1 VFDFRYHVASL
12 AAVFCALVIGIVVG
26 LGLSGRGFI
35 DEAERRNF
43 NERIEEL
50 KQDRDLARSQ
60 LSAASR
66 RQAAMEDYAA
76 ETYPQLVP
84 GRLEGMRVAMLFVG
98 SVDGTADAVAQAVRD
113 GGGRVTRIRAIR
125 VPVEVSSVRD
135 ALAAVPA
142 LRRQYRSLEELD
154 ELGRDLGF
162 ELTGGGQTQL
172 WDALNDLLVE
182 ERAGGSAAPVDAVV
196 VARTVPP
203 QQGPTQEF
211 LAGLYRGVARS
222 GTPAVGVQV
231 AAPQDSAI
239 PAFSRNGLSTVDSVD
254 TAAGK
259 LALVLLLSGS
269 RSGDYGTDET
279 ASDGVLPPL
288 LPLPER

>member
-12 AAVFCALVIGIVVG
+12 AAVFLALVIGILVG

-43 NERIEEL
+43 NERITEL
-50 KQDRDLARSQ
+50 KLDRDLARSQ

-84 GRLEGMRVAMLFVG
+84 GRLNGMRVALLFVG

-125 VPVEVSSVRD
+125 VPVEPSSLRD
-135 ALAAVPA
+135 ALATVPA
-142 LRRQYRSLEELD
+142 LRRRYRTLEELD

-162 ELTGGGQTQL
+162 ELTAGGQTQL

-182 ERAGGSAAPVDAVV
+182 ERAGGSASPVDAVV

>member
-1 VFDFRYHVASL
+1 MFDFRYHVVSL
-12 AAVFCALVIGIVVG
+12 AAVFLALVIGILVG

-35 DEAERRNF
+35 DDAERDNL
-43 NERIEEL
+43 NAQIAEL

-84 GRLEGMRVAMLFVG
+84 GRLDQMRVALLFVG
-98 SVDGTADAVAQAVRD
+98 PIDGTADVVAEAVRD
-113 GGGRVTRIRAIR
+113 GGGRVMRIRAIR
-125 VPVEVSSVRD
+125 VPVEPAELREGLS
-135 ALAAVPA
+135 ATPA
-142 LRRQYRSLEELD
+142 LGRRYRTLEELD

-162 ELTGGGQTQL
+162 ELAAGGKTPL
-172 WDALNDLLVE
+172 WDALNDVFVE
-182 ERAGGSAAPVDAVV
+182 ERAGGSAAPADAVV
-196 VARTVPP
+196 VARTVPA

-211 LAGLYRGVARS
+211 LSGLYRGLARS
-222 GTPAVGVQV
+222 GVPAVGVQV
-231 AAPQDSAI
+231 AAPQDSAV

-259 LALVLLLSGS
+259 LALVLLLAGS
-269 RSGDYGTDET
+269 KSGDYGTDET
-279 ASDGVLPPL
+279 ATDGVLPPL
-288 LPLPER
+288 LPPAER

>member
-12 AAVFCALVIGIVVG
+12 AAVFLALVIGIVVG
-26 LGLSGRGFI
+26 VGLSGRGFI

-43 NERIEEL
+43 NERIAEL
-50 KQDRDLARSQ
+50 ELDRDLARSQ
-60 LSAASR
+60 LTDASR
-66 RQAAMEDYAA
+66 RQAAMEEYAS

-84 GRLEGMRVAMLFVG
+84 GRLEGMRVALLFVG

-125 VPVEVSSVRD
+125 VPVEPSSLRD
-135 ALAAVPA
+135 ALGAVPA
-142 LRRQYRSLEELD
+142 LRRRYRTLEELD

-162 ELTGGGQTQL
+162 ELTVGGQTQL

-182 ERAGGSAAPVDAVV
+182 ERAGGSTSPVDAVV

-279 ASDGVLPPL
+279 ASDGVLPPV

>member
-12 AAVFCALVIGIVVG
+12 AAVFLALVIGIVVG

-43 NERIEEL
+43 NERIADL
-50 KQDRDLARSQ
+50 KVDRDLARSQ

-125 VPVEVSSVRD
+125 VPVEPSSLRD

-142 LRRQYRSLEELD
+142 LRRRYRSLEELD

-162 ELTGGGQTQL
+162 ELTAGGQTQL

-182 ERAGGSAAPVDAVV
+182 ERAGGSASPVDAVV

-203 QQGPTQEF
+203 QQGPTQEL

-231 AAPQDSAI
+231 AALQDSAI

>member
-1 VFDFRYHVASL
+1 VFDLRYHVASL
-12 AAVFCALVIGIVVG
+12 AAVFLALVIGILVG

-43 NERIEEL
+43 NERIAEL

-60 LSAASR
+60 LSAASS

-76 ETYPQLVP
+76 DTYPQLVP
-84 GRLEGMRVAMLFVG
+84 GRLEGMRVALLFVG

-125 VPVEVSSVRD
+125 VPVEPSALRD
-135 ALAAVPA
+135 ALAGVPT
-142 LRRQYRSLEELD
+142 LRRRYGTLEELD

-162 ELTGGGQTQL
+162 ELTAGGQTQL
-172 WDALNDLLVE
+172 WDTLSDLLVE

-222 GTPAVGVQV
+222 GAPAVGVQV

>member
-125 VPVEVSSVRD
+125 VPVEASSLRD

-142 LRRQYRSLEELD
+142 LRRRYRSLEELD

-162 ELTGGGQTQL
+162 ELTEGGQTQL

-196 VARTVPP
+196 VARTVAP

-222 GTPAVGVQV
+222 GAPAVGVQV

>member
-1 VFDFRYHVASL
+1 MFDFRYHVASL
-12 AAVFCALVIGIVVG
+12 AAVFLALVIGILAG

-35 DEAERRNF
+35 DDAERRNF
-43 NERIEEL
+43 NERIVEL
-50 KQDRDLARSQ
+50 KLDRDLARSQ

-66 RQAAMEDYAA
+66 RQAAMEDYAS
-76 ETYPQLVP
+76 ETYPQLVA
-84 GRLEGMRVAMLFVG
+84 GRLENMRVALVFVG
-98 SVDGTADAVAQAVRD
+98 SADSTADAVAQGVRD
-113 GGGRVTRIRAIR
+113 GGGRVARIRALR
-125 VPVEVSSVRD
+125 VPVEPSALRD
-135 ALAAVPA
+135 ALSATPA
-142 LRRQYRSLEELD
+142 LRRRYRMLEELD

-162 ELTGGGQTQL
+162 ELAAGGETPL
-172 WDALNDLLVE
+172 WDALNDVLVE
-182 ERAGGSAAPVDAVV
+182 ERVGGSATPADAVV
-196 VARTVPP
+196 VARTVSP

-211 LAGLYRGVARS
+211 LAGLYRGLARS
-222 GTPAVGVQV
+222 GAPAVGVQV
-231 AAPQDSAI
+231 AAPQESAI

-288 LPLPER
+288 LPLSER